1 MRTPGVKTVRM
12 TARWLRSRLSGR
24 AIILGY
30 HRIADVESDPQGMC
44 VSRNNFQEQLEV
56 LRRLAHP
63 VSLPMLVRGLR
74 EGNRSPRAVAITFDD
89 GYVDVL
95 EHARPLLEQHQVPA
109 SVFVTAGYLGSPF
122 PWDAGASPAGPYGEA
137 RALLGD
143 EVRQLAQHPLIEIG
157 AHSVSHPALARSSI
171 AEQERE
177 ICESKTILETLVG
190 KLVIGF
196 SYPHGSA
203 SVVTRQIVRQAGYE
217 YACTSYND
225 AVRSTSDRLCLPRF
239 WPGDWDGPRFERW
252 LKRWIGS

>member
-1 MRTPGVKTVRM
+1 MRTPGVKAARM

-30 HRIADVESDPQGMC
+30 HRIADVEGDARSMC
-44 VSRNNFQEQLEV
+44 VSQHNFQEQLEA
-56 LRRLAHP
+56 LRRMAHP
-63 VSLPMLVRGLR
+63 ISLTMLVRGLR
-74 EGNRSPRAVAITFDD
+74 EGGLPPRAVAITFDD

-95 EHARPLLEQHQVPA
+95 EHACPLLEQHQMPA
-109 SVFVTAGYLGSPF
+109 SVFITTGYLGSSF
-122 PWDAGASPAGPYGEA
+122 PWDTGAGRAGQNGEA

-143 EVRQLAQHPLIEIG
+143 EVRQIAQHPLIEVG
-157 AHSVSHPALARSSI
+157 AHSVSHPALARSPV
-171 AEQERE
+171 AEQDRE
-177 ICESKTILETLVG
+177 IRESKAILETLVG
-190 KLVIGF
+190 KPVIGF

-239 WPGDWDGPRFERW
+239 WPGDWNGQRFERW
-252 LKRWIGS
+252 LRRWIGT